1 MQSQPFANTFQNS
14 FCPKTKVICIC
25 AHREGCLLI
34 PAQHWKHW
42 ICLWLSQNGKWI
54 LILFSMKMKHFLSGL
69 LWGLGLLHQTPIR
82 LLISFD
88 RVNIFE
94 TNVCPVYSRKTDH
107 FCRIHLMLLVEI
119 RFRGI
124 ETQRG
129 PRDFGS
135 SLADFS
141 ITWTAIGQFLG
152 AWEPYR
158 IGLWEVH
165 KWGEQ
170 GHLLI
175 QNSNRSP
182 KNLLGVTK

>member
-1 MQSQPFANTFQNS
+1 MHFCPSRRVFANTSSTLETLDLLMIIPKWKMNTYFIFNENETLS
-14 FCPKTKVICIC
+14 FWT
-25 AHREGCLLI
+25 AG
-34 PAQHWKHW
+34 
-42 ICLWLSQNGKWI
+42 
-54 LILFSMKMKHFLSGL
+54 
-69 LWGLGLLHQTPIR
+69 GLGLLHQTPIR

-88 RVNIFE
+88 GVNILE

-158 IGLWEVH
+158 IGL
-165 KWGEQ
+165 
-170 GHLLI
+170 
-175 QNSNRSP
+175 
-182 KNLLGVTK
+182 